1 MFSCK
6 VNDMIKNQFCLLLE
20 PVVPYNFKHLITL
33 IPLLSV
39 LTYAPVMA
47 ADKATMQHSQTPA
60 SSPGRIYG
68 AVVETLEAGRYTY
81 IQVNDGKKN
90 IWVAVPTTKA
100 IKGSMIAF
108 DTQMEMK
115 DFSSKSLGRK
125 FDVIYFTSRIIT
137 DKKSDHPDGQMNP
150 HAYKNPQA
158 MADPHAKKNP
168 HAQAKLPTVN
178 QPVSGIEK
186 AANGKTIAEI
196 MAQKISLKNQMIN
209 VRGKVTKYSANVMGK
224 NWIHIKDSS
233 SGNALII
240 TTSETAKINDV
251 IVASGKIVLDKDL
264 GFGYK
269 YEIIME
275 DTKVV
280 VEK

>member
-1 MFSCK
+1 
-6 VNDMIKNQFCLLLE
+6 
-20 PVVPYNFKHLITL
+20 VPYNFKHLITI
-33 IPLLSV
+33 IPLLGV
-39 LTYAPVMA
+39 LTSTPVMA
-47 ADKATMQHSQTPA
+47 ADKAPQTSA
-60 SSPGRIYG
+60 TTPGRIYG

-90 IWVAVPTTKA
+90 IWVAVPTTKVA
-100 IKGSMIAF
+100 KGSMIAF

-125 FDVIYFTSRIIT
+125 FDIIYFTSKIIT
-137 DKKSDHPDGQMNP
+137 DKKTDHPGGKM
-150 HAYKNPQA
+150 
-158 MADPHAKKNP
+158 DPHAKKNP
-168 HAQAKLPTVN
+168 HAKAKFPTVN
-178 QPVSGIEK
+178 QPISGIDK

-196 MAQKISLKNQMIN
+196 MDQKVSLKNQVVN

-233 SGNALII
+233 SGNALTI